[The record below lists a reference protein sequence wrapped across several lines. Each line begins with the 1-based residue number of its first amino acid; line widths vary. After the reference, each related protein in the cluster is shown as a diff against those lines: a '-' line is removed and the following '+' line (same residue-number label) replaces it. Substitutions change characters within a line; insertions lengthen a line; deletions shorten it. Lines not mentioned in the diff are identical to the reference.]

1 ADRYRKFVDM
11 GELEATD
18 GAEADY
24 REILASIIDMRSVTR
39 IDEIDIDP
47 AGATA
52 LRHLLEDE
60 GFTCVEI
67 TQNYT
72 NMSPAMKELEAALA
86 GGRFHHDGNRILT
99 WCISNVIGKFIPGS
113 DDIVRPTKGDKQ
125 SKIDGATALFNAM
138 SRAML
143 NESSGGKSVYDE
155 EDVAC

>member
-1 ADRYRKFVDM
+1 KSTDHKLLKTADRDSKVVDM

-18 GAEADY
+18 GAEAEY

-67 TQNYT
+67 THRRKSMTPTRNGV
-72 NMSPAMKELEAALA
+72 EADRD
-86 GGRFHHDGNRILT
+86 GGRFHHDANRILT
-99 WCISNVIGKFIPGS
+99 WCISNVIGKFMPGS
-113 DDIVRPTKGDKQ
+113 DDI
-125 SKIDGATALFNAM
+125 
-138 SRAML
+138 
-143 NESSGGKSVYDE
+143 
-155 EDVAC
+155 